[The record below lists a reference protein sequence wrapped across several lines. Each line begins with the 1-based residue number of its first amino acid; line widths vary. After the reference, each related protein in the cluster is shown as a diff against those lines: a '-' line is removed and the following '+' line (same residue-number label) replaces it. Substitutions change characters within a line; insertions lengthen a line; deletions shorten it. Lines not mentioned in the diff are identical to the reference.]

1 MIVPLVTAAVAAFYL
16 SAVPIRLAFSLR
28 TGPDGGFGFGLA
40 PFEARFARRRAL
52 KKNIKPPGNFS
63 LPSKEALQAG
73 QVALKHLHLE
83 SIRLEGVFGSG
94 DAALTALVCGGA
106 DALGHTLRAS
116 TGRSV
121 HLHLQPD
128 FAAEKM
134 HAELLGMISLRAGHI
149 MLAALLGA
157 FEYATG
163 RFHQWTSTPS
173 KAS

>member
-1 MIVPLVTAAVAAFYL
+1 MIVPLVTAAVTLFYL
-16 SAVPIRLAFSLR
+16 NAVPIRLAFSLR
-28 TGPDGGFGFGLA
+28 TGPDGGFGLGVA

-52 KKNIKPPGNFS
+52 KKKLHPPKKMT
-63 LPSKEALQAG
+63 LPSKELVQAG
-73 QVALKHLHLE
+73 RAALKHLHIE
-83 SIRLEGVFGSG
+83 SVRVDGVFGSG
-94 DAALTALVCGGA
+94 DAALTALVCGGT

-116 TGRSV
+116 TGRNV
-121 HLHLQPD
+121 RLHLQPD

-134 HAELLGMISLRAGHI
+134 HVELLGMISLRVGHI

-173 KAS
+173 KA